1 MLSHRSQIVYQIQKR
16 VGIAVA
22 VVCSVLV
29 VVNVYG
35 GFAKGLR
42 PVQILVNP
50 AVFVLALCA
59 IMAYFSAIRDSAL
72 LRASQAAVFL
82 AYSYV
87 ASIALY
93 PGSLHGALF
102 GVYGVV
108 LAIQYGLLRRYF
120 KQKIAIVLGS
130 YLLINIFTARSEDEF
145 LFHAAPAVAILLA
158 LFVYLFWVAFAEEIR
173 AYTNENHELLEQR
186 DKNKVFV
193 EFGQNIAGVVH
204 NLKSTLMSVDGC
216 IGIMEIASPEER
228 KELLTIQKNSTLK
241 MLGMINNFGTAVR
254 SYQRTDREA
263 VHLNRLVESSIEVL
277 RGNRTLKHKLKII
290 VELGP
295 GDVVFGVPMELMQV
309 IDNIVTNA
317 AEAMIET
324 ERYELRIET
333 ATVEDRVRFRVVD
346 EGVGMSICT
355 DCAIRNCL
363 TCGHFDYGKSTKP
376 EGVGI
381 GMMYVR
387 QIVKEM
393 GGELHIDSEVDVGTT
408 IAIDFPACRDNPID
422 PV

>member
-1 MLSHRSQIVYQIQKR
+1 MLSHRSQIVFQIQKR
-16 VGIAVA
+16 VGIAGS
-22 VVCSVLV
+22 VVCAALVL
-29 VVNVYG
+29 VNVYG

-42 PVQILVNP
+42 PVQIVLNP
-50 AVFVLALCA
+50 AVFVLALCGV
-59 IMAYFSAIRDSAL
+59 MAFLSSTRDSRFFRTA
-72 LRASQAAVFL
+72 QVTVFL

-87 ASIALY
+87 ASSVLY

-120 KQKIAIVLGS
+120 KQKIVVIFTS
-130 YLLINIFTARSEDEF
+130 YLLINIFAAGGEDEF

-158 LFVYLFWVAFAEEIR
+158 LFIYLFWVAFAEEIR

-193 EFGQNIAGVVH
+193 EFGRNITGVVH

-216 IGIMEIASPEER
+216 IGVMEIATPEER
-228 KELLTIQKNSTLK
+228 TELLSIQKNSTIK
-241 MLGMINNFGTAVR
+241 MLGMIDNFMNAVR
-254 SYQRTDREA
+254 SYQHTDRGL
-263 VHLNRLVESSIEVL
+263 VHLNRLVESSVEVL
-277 RGNRTLKHKLKII
+277 RGNRTLKHKLKID
-290 VELGP
+290 VELGE
-295 GDVVFGVPMELMQV
+295 GDVVYGVPMELMQV

-333 ATVEDRVRFRVVD
+333 ASVSDRVLFRVID
-346 EGVGMSICT
+346 QGIGMSICA
-355 DCAIRNCL
+355 DCTIRDCL
-363 TCGHFDYGKSTKP
+363 TCSHFEYGKSTKP
-376 EGVGI
+376 DGVGI

-393 GGELHIDSEVDVGTT
+393 NGDLHIESEDDVGTT
-408 IAIDFPACRDNPID
+408 ITIDFPSCGEYPVD